1 MAIRGVIFDL
11 DGTLVDSALDFDQI
25 RREMGI
31 EGSPPLL
38 ETLATMSPE
47 QAERCW
53 AILREHERIGAQRA
67 TVFPGVHDFLE
78 SLAARGWM
86 RGVVTRN
93 SRPTTLALLSR
104 VGLVLDPVVCRED
117 APAKPDPAAIW
128 KICEA
133 WQAEPSQCIM
143 IGDFRFDIE
152 AARRAGAHAV
162 LFSGAGRCRRLV
174 HEVDAD
180 FELRS
185 FAEPASFWHWVGQID
200 LGGPAGSC

>member
-11 DGTLVDSALDFDQI
+11 DGTLVDSGLDFHQI

-38 ETLATMSPE
+38 ETLIAMPPE
-47 QAERCW
+47 EAARCW
-53 AILREHERIGAQRA
+53 EILHEHERRGANRA
-67 TVFPGVHDFLE
+67 TVLPGVRAFLDE
-78 SLAARGWM
+78 LAARGWS

-93 SRPTTLALLSR
+93 SRATTLALLSR
-104 VGLVLDPVVCRED
+104 LGLEVDPVVCRED

-128 KICEA
+128 RICEV
-133 WQAEPSQCIM
+133 WQVEPRECVM

-152 AARRAGAHAV
+152 AARRAGTHAV
-162 LFSGAGRCRRLV
+162 LFTGCRSDGPLAD
-174 HEVDAD
+174 EVDAD
-180 FELRS
+180 LVLAS
-185 FAEPASFWHWVGQID
+185 FAKPAAFWDWVAKID